1 MRDAVCSWTLV
12 QMQKDVF
19 WHFLGS
25 GQLLPNFPG
34 VPPSKRSGPIVQELI
49 LRRPDPIGGHSHE
62 WGHLVRIAHRLCRA
76 EWRSEWRVEALLT
89 ANPIRPT
96 WGFLGGCLGHGTGAC
111 GLNGTTSA
119 STFFFAVFWGVF
131 VRFFFQQL
139 ALLGARGVFPWC
151 STAVDSCRF
160 PVPSS

>member
-119 STFFFAVFWGVF
+119 STFFFCGVLGGFRAVFLPTTGTTGGPRCFSMVF
-131 VRFFFQQL
+131 HGR
-139 ALLGARGVFPWC
+139 
-151 STAVDSCRF
+151 
-160 PVPSS
+160 